1 MKPKYRF
8 YATLLDAFQNYLD
21 RAEIYQKYYG
31 FSETPPYTEVEWDE
45 KMHRELIDKINRVP
59 FESEAADKGTAFNE
73 VVDCIIENRK
83 SDKILVTY
91 ATESFGGVEP
101 NTGEVVG
108 GEIIGLNAFYN
119 GNTFYF
125 PIQLCREFANY
136 FKGALTQQRVS
147 GLIETCYGIVE
158 VYGVIDELMPL
169 SIHDI
174 KTTSKYEAFKYKSG
188 WQHIVYPYCTGINDF
203 EYNIT
208 DFKDTYTEKY
218 VFDKIN
224 DTERLKKHCEAFI
237 EFLYLNADL
246 ITDKKIFNDD

>member
-1 MKPKYRF
+1 MKPNYKV
-8 YATLLDAFQNYLD
+8 YATLLDSFQNYLD
-21 RAEIYQKYYG
+21 RAELYQNYYG

-45 KMHRELIDKINRVP
+45 KMERELIDKINRVP

-83 SDKILVTY
+83 STIMEVT
-91 ATESFGGVEP
+91 V
-101 NTGEVVG
+101 NR
-108 GEIIGLNAFYN
+108 EIGIIYVSYN
-119 GNTFYF
+119 SHLFEF
-125 PIQLCREFANY
+125 PIQLCLEFANY

-147 GLIETCYGIVE
+147 GTIETCYGLVE

-174 KTTSKYEAFKYKSG
+174 KTTSKYEAFKYKNN
-188 WQHIVYPYCTGINDF
+188 WQHIVYPFCTGINDF

-218 VFDKIN
+218 VFDKER
-224 DTERLKKHCEAFI
+224 DTERLKKHCERLI
-237 EFLYLNADL
+237 EFLELNKEL
-246 ITDKKIFNDD
+246 IIDKKVFGND

>member
-1 MKPKYRF
+1 MLPKFRF

-21 RAEIYQKYYG
+21 RAETYQKYYG

-45 KMHRELIDKINRVP
+45 KMERELIDKINRVP

-83 SDKILVTY
+83 SDKMQITVLSDEV
-91 ATESFGGVEP
+91 ADEIEP
-101 NTGEVVG
+101 NTGEIKHSGHKVISVDFNNRNF
-108 GEIIGLNAFYN
+108 IFDIS
-119 GNTFYF
+119 
-125 PIQLCREFANY
+125 LCREFSNY

-147 GLIETCYGIVE
+147 GLIETCYGVVE

-237 EFLYLNADL
+237 EFISLNENL
-246 ITDKKIFNDD
+246 ITDSKIF

>member
-1 MKPKYRF
+1 MKPKYNF
-8 YATLLDAFQNYLD
+8 YATILDSFQNYLD
-21 RAEIYQKYYG
+21 RAELYQKYYG

-45 KMHRELIDKINRVP
+45 KMERELIDKINRVP

-83 SDKILVTY
+83 SSIINVEKVFSEPHGI
-91 ATESFGGVEP
+91 EP
-101 NTGEVVG
+101 NSGEVFNSNL
-108 GEIIGLNAFYN
+108 IALKATYKT
-119 GNTFYF
+119 NTFEF
-125 PIQLCREFANY
+125 PIYLCREFANY

-224 DTERLKKHCEAFI
+224 DTERLKKHCQSFI
-237 EFLYLNADL
+237 EFISLNKNL
-246 ITDKKIFNDD
+246 ITDNKIFNI